1 VVRVARDLHRGT
13 CRPRSGSGSGPRY
26 QMFPKRASLMAHVRQ
41 TPGHLIMQGRRI
53 VSSLPVGT
61 HKKVLRRAVSGIFR
75 QKVASSY
82 SPYAVGSLTARRCRY
97 A

>member
-1 VVRVARDLHRGT
+1 
-13 CRPRSGSGSGPRY
+13 
-26 QMFPKRASLMAHVRQ
+26 MAHVRQ

-82 SPYAVGSLTARRCRY
+82 SPYAVGSLTARRWPL
-97 A
+97 